1 MFQKSDQ
8 RYLSPFSRK
17 IIFERTNFRMDSYYR
32 KRPWAFLTQDF
43 WEYIDL
49 LIAELNAQSCNPPV
63 ERKSSILFLI
73 LLIVLHAPF
82 AIAGIP
88 IFVITKMI
96 SSTNHSFEKSEHE
109 EPITAGDKLTIIS
122 CNMCLMPEGL
132 ARVNNLPDVPGRAE
146 KIAKVVHDQDKIPL
160 VRVSASKKF
169 QKFHSGKVVA
179 PIWFLHSD

>member
-17 IIFERTNFRMDSYYR
+17 FNFERTNFRMDSYYR

-96 SSTNHSFEKSEHE
+96 SSTNHSFEKSKHE

-160 VRVSASKKF
+160 VRVSASKNF
-169 QKFHSGKVVA
+169 
-179 PIWFLHSD
+179 